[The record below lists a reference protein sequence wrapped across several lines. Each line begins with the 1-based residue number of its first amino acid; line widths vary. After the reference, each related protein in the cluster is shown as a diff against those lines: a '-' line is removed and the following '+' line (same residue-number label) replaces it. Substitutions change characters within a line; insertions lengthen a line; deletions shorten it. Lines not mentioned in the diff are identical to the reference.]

1 MTASHSTKAA
11 DQIAQVSAFSPAEM
25 VAPGPVG
32 ARWPRCERDA
42 LYGLEC
48 AHSGRVI
55 ITGLIGGPRLC
66 PAEERAKATGRPVL
80 AEVLNGRRPAVRH
93 GRRRHVRPVRGPA
106 PGAPSIGPY
115 AGHGDAPGMAGGV
128 VSCRPRRALEAGI
141 AASTPCPAPSRRCSR
156 GIPQLSARAFPARA
170 GLQRRVRAELRR
182 QARDEVLVGLG
193 HVVGAG
199 SGMLR

>member
-66 PAEERAKATGRPVL
+66 PAEERAKATGRPIL
-80 AEVLNGRRPAVRH
+80 AEVLNGRRPSCTPRAPETCAARAQS
-93 GRRRHVRPVRGPA
+93 GSRGAEYRTLRRSRRR
-106 PGAPSIGPY
+106 
-115 AGHGDAPGMAGGV
+115 PGMAGGV
-128 VSCRPRRALEAGI
+128 VSCRPSRALEAGI
-141 AASTPCPAPSRRCSR
+141 AASTPCPAPSRSCSR

-182 QARDEVLVGLG
+182 QARDEVLVGLD